1 MSSVTVFQP
10 DDESGDISSDLARQ
24 QQLMIQLLQLSKQSQ
39 EKLARRQDA
48 QQEKIE
54 RLENALNKTQF
65 ELRKQQNSYT
75 LITVNMLDTM
85 MDAKWTEPEKN
96 KIGVSLSKFS
106 RFHHVQPTKV
116 PHPVLPNGVNAYE
129 PGIVKAW
136 LDKKTN
142 TFASRASIV
151 RTLINRAM
159 ENDP

>member
-1 MSSVTVFQP
+1 MTNVTVFQP

-39 EKLARRQDA
+39 EKLARRQDSQ
-48 QQEKIE
+48 QQEITDIKNDL
-54 RLENALNKTQF
+54 RKQQL

-85 MDAKWTEPEKN
+85 MGKGWTEPEKN
-96 KIGVSLSKFS
+96 KIGVLLSKFS
-106 RFHHVQPTKV
+106 RLHHVQPTKV

-136 LDKKTN
+136 LE
-142 TFASRASIV
+142 
-151 RTLINRAM
+151 
-159 ENDP
+159 ENGYDVPGDLRYVD

>member
-10 DDESGDISSDLARQ
+10 DDESGDISPELARQ

-39 EKLARRQDA
+39 EKLARRQDSQ
-48 QQEKIE
+48 QQEITDIKNDL
-54 RLENALNKTQF
+54 RTQQI

-85 MDAKWTEPEKN
+85 MGKGWSEPEKN
-96 KIGVSLSKFS
+96 KIGVLLSKFS
-106 RFHHVQPTKV
+106 RLHHVQPTKV

-136 LDKKTN
+136 LE
-142 TFASRASIV
+142 
-151 RTLINRAM
+151 
-159 ENDP
+159 ENGYNVPGDLRYVD